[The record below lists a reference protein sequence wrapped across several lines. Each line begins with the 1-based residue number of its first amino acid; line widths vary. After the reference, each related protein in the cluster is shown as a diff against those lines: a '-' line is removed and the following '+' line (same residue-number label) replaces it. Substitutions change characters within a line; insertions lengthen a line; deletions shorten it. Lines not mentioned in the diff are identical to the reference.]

1 MRRHANESTDPLVGC
16 LGVEVGRTAVAAR
29 ISRFAV
35 KSSCSCEWGAW
46 DQLSDDGPGHYNPD
60 RSEGPWGKAVRTLER
75 WCTGAPRPSTQIE
88 DTTIQAAECTKGGGK
103 LPLAQYVATGG
114 KAPPDIPALKP

>member
-1 MRRHANESTDPLVGC
+1 MLRRHANESTDPLVGC

-60 RSEGPWGKAVRTLER
+60 RSEGPWGKALGSLNG
-75 WCTGAPRPSTQIE
+75 GALAHRVPRLRSRIRRYRQRSARKAVANYLSRSTWRLVGRPRLIYR
-88 DTTIQAAECTKGGGK
+88 
-103 LPLAQYVATGG
+103 P
-114 KAPPDIPALKP
+114 